1 MGVLGCCCWPG
12 TPWHGLAQSC
22 GVRDRGAGH
31 GGLEES
37 TGCPREPQ
45 KEAVTPEKLV
55 WVLHLLAL

>member
-1 MGVLGCCCWPG
+1 MG
-12 TPWHGLAQSC
+12 
-22 GVRDRGAGH
+22 DRGAGH

-37 TGCPREPQ
+37 TGCPQEPQ